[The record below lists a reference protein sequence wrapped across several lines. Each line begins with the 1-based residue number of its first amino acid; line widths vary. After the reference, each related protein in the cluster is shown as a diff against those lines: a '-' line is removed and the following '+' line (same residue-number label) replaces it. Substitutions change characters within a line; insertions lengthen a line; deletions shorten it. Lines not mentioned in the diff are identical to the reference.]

1 MPTTTEII
9 DRCDAK
15 ALATGL
21 DSLTQSERV
30 VHLAT
35 WIYFEVCLGGF
46 AGYCSNSAGN
56 NALQAAGALEAI
68 GAQDAA
74 RAVRESAALFGD
86 GGEVA
91 DREHRQDRLAGL
103 DARLREAGDKYHSQ
117 SPGVWELTEAY
128 IERNM
133 M

>member
-9 DRCDAK
+9 DRCLVK
-15 ALATGL
+15 GEATGL
-21 DSLTQSERV
+21 DSLSDSERV
-30 VHLAT
+30 VYLAT
-35 WIYFEVCLGGF
+35 WVDYEVCLGGF
-46 AGYCSNSAGN
+46 AGYYNNSAGDD
-56 NALQAAGALEAI
+56 ALRAAAALEAV
-68 GAQDAA
+68 GARDAA

-91 DREHRQDRLAGL
+91 DREHRQDTLVGL